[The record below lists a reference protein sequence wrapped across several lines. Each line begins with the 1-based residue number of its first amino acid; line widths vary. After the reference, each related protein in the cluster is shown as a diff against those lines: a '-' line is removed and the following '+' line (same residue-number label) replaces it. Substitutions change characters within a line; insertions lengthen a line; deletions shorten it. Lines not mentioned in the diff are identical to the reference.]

1 MEKVKNAAR
10 LVSSALLG
18 MDYKTVVVAGN
29 AYVITPP
36 TIKRIAGAAYH
47 LSEMGE
53 GGTVRDV
60 LKSVNSADKL
70 SRALSWLIQGD
81 ESLSDSLSEGT
92 LDEVLDALEAA
103 YSLISTRDFSRL
115 SALARNVA
123 SLAARQRQ

>member
-18 MDYKTVVVAGN
+18 MDYKTVVVAGK

-81 ESLSDSLSEGT
+81 SLSEGT

>member
-18 MDYKTVVVAGN
+18 MDYKTVVVAGK
-29 AYVITPP
+29 AYVIIPP
-36 TIKRIAGAAYH
+36 TIKRIAGASYH
-47 LSEMGE
+47 LSTIGE
-53 GGTVRDV
+53 GNTVRDV